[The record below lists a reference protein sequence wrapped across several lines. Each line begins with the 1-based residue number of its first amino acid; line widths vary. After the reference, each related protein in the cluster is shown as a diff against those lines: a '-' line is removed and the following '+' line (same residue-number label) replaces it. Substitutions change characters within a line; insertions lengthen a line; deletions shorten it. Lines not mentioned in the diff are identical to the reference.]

1 MAHMEWVWLTWSG
14 CIMTYCILSQTIE
27 DLHLEIEKRDE
38 EIHNGLY
45 HAKKVRIALVVL
57 ATEIYYTCQVSY
69 CG

>member
-1 MAHMEWVWLTWSG
+1 
-14 CIMTYCILSQTIE
+14 MTYCILSQTIG